1 MSVFARFARAFPSV
15 FVMFTSV
22 FVCFAVSLALSF
34 SLCCMCE
41 GVLEGVCLCDLEGLT

>member
-22 FVCFAVSLALSF
+22 FVCFAVSLSLPF

-41 GVLEGVCLCDLEGLT
+41 GVLEGVCLRDLEGLT